1 MNPLLWQ
8 LRDVTLSG
16 RAGPRLDGVSVAVP
30 AGCCAVAGPSGAG
43 KTSLLN
49 LLAQFE
55 QPAAGVID
63 RVSDLN
69 ATATGDEGQPSRLPV
84 YWCPPDDGLWS
95 HLSVREHLS
104 MVSPDDEDD
113 ISRLLTVF
121 DLATLANA
129 RPDSLSA
136 GERARLSVA
145 RALASRAR
153 VLVMDEP
160 LSHVNRS
167 LARDCWQAIRK
178 ECGRHGMSLV
188 FSSHDAETIL
198 RQAEHVIC
206 LKQGRV
212 VWSGPVAELYEH
224 PPSPELAEYLGP
236 VNWFEPQDAAKWLNA
251 TIREPRGV
259 RPEQIDVVPASES
272 SVVIDRNLVIGAHTE
287 LELRDEAS
295 GRTRSLLLARG
306 RTQLERG
313 MRVVCSAVLSCL
325 LVMWLSGCGTSAE
338 GKTLAVNAARSW
350 SLPVEG
356 DVLPAPRA
364 MTFSPQGELFV
375 LDDVGRI
382 VVYDADGKFSRSWW
396 MPEYSAGRPEGIIV
410 THDGQLAIAD
420 THYHRVVFFSQAG
433 ELLGMLGEEGEYP
446 GQFIYPCDV
455 TEDADGNLYVA
466 EYGGNDRVQKFSP
479 EHEFLLE
486 FGEAGTQP
494 GKFQRMGGLE
504 WRDKTLYVCD
514 IINNRVQTFD
524 EQGKYLGELSPSDG
538 TAMAYP
544 YDLALEADGRVQV
557 IEYKSGRLSQL
568 MPNGEVVGRYGR
580 TGRGAAEFW
589 TPWGL
594 AIAPDGRIVVADTGN
609 RRIVELAL

>member
-167 LARDCWQAIRK
+167 RARDFLQAIRK
-178 ECGRHGMSLV
+178 ECGPHSRSLV
-188 FSSHDAETIL
+188 FSSHDA
-198 RQAEHVIC
+198 
-206 LKQGRV
+206 
-212 VWSGPVAELYEH
+212 
-224 PPSPELAEYLGP
+224 
-236 VNWFEPQDAAKWLNA
+236 
-251 TIREPRGV
+251 
-259 RPEQIDVVPASES
+259 
-272 SVVIDRNLVIGAHTE
+272 
-287 LELRDEAS
+287 
-295 GRTRSLLLARG
+295 
-306 RTQLERG
+306 
-313 MRVVCSAVLSCL
+313 
-325 LVMWLSGCGTSAE
+325 
-338 GKTLAVNAARSW
+338 
-350 SLPVEG
+350 
-356 DVLPAPRA
+356 
-364 MTFSPQGELFV
+364 
-375 LDDVGRI
+375 
-382 VVYDADGKFSRSWW
+382 
-396 MPEYSAGRPEGIIV
+396 
-410 THDGQLAIAD
+410 
-420 THYHRVVFFSQAG
+420 
-433 ELLGMLGEEGEYP
+433 
-446 GQFIYPCDV
+446 
-455 TEDADGNLYVA
+455 
-466 EYGGNDRVQKFSP
+466 
-479 EHEFLLE
+479 
-486 FGEAGTQP
+486 
-494 GKFQRMGGLE
+494 
-504 WRDKTLYVCD
+504 
-514 IINNRVQTFD
+514 
-524 EQGKYLGELSPSDG
+524 
-538 TAMAYP
+538 
-544 YDLALEADGRVQV
+544 
-557 IEYKSGRLSQL
+557 
-568 MPNGEVVGRYGR
+568 
-580 TGRGAAEFW
+580 
-589 TPWGL
+589 
-594 AIAPDGRIVVADTGN
+594 
-609 RRIVELAL
+609 

>member
-1 MNPLLWQ
+1 M
-8 LRDVTLSG
+8 
-16 RAGPRLDGVSVAVP
+16 
-30 AGCCAVAGPSGAG
+30 
-43 KTSLLN
+43 
-49 LLAQFE
+49 
-55 QPAAGVID
+55 
-63 RVSDLN
+63 
-69 ATATGDEGQPSRLPV
+69 
-84 YWCPPDDGLWS
+84 
-95 HLSVREHLS
+95 
-104 MVSPDDEDD
+104 
-113 ISRLLTVF
+113 
-121 DLATLANA
+121 
-129 RPDSLSA
+129 
-136 GERARLSVA
+136 
-145 RALASRAR
+145 
-153 VLVMDEP
+153 
-160 LSHVNRS
+160 
-167 LARDCWQAIRK
+167 
-178 ECGRHGMSLV
+178 
-188 FSSHDAETIL
+188 
-198 RQAEHVIC
+198 
-206 LKQGRV
+206 
-212 VWSGPVAELYEH
+212 
-224 PPSPELAEYLGP
+224 
-236 VNWFEPQDAAKWLNA
+236 NWFEPQDAAKWLNA

-433 ELLGMLGEEGEYP
+433 ELLGMFGEEGEYP

-568 MPNGEVVGRYGR
+568 MSNGEVVGRYGR